1 MNADFDPEEIAAA
14 CKTYRANQD
23 LSQRQLAVKVQ
34 TSPGVIGELE
44 RGRVRSRRV
53 AREIRAL
60 ALADAAT
67 EV

>member
-1 MNADFDPEEIAAA
+1 MNDNIDAQEIAKWSTAYRRDQGLTQRALAA
-14 CKTYRANQD
+14 
-23 LSQRQLAVKVQ
+23 KVR

-44 RGRVRSRRV
+44 RGRVRSARV

-60 ALADAAT
+60 ALASTAS